1 MGASILVTGGAGY
14 IGAHT
19 CKALAGAGYIPV
31 TYDNLST
38 GRADFVRWG
47 PFVEGDI
54 ADSAKVTETCRSYGV
69 VAAIHFAADAIV
81 EESVIEPAKYYRNN
95 VAFSLSLLE
104 GLRAAGVGNIVYSSS
119 SAVYGAPKEQPIT
132 EETRPNPIN
141 PYGMSKLMVERIL
154 SDYERAYQLR
164 WIALRY
170 FNVCGAHPEGDIGE
184 FRHYETRLIPRAMM
198 WLQGYV
204 DELRVF
210 GSDYP
215 TPDGTAIRDYIH
227 VCDLAQG
234 HILAL
239 RKLLTHGEGGVFNLG
254 SGLGYSVKDVLDQIE
269 KTTNS
274 KFPTILDARRPGDPP
289 VLLADPARA
298 RNHLGFVTVNS
309 QLPNIIATAWRWHQK
324 AHPIKNQERGSRSQC
339 V

>member
-1 MGASILVTGGAGY
+1 
-14 IGAHT
+14 
-19 CKALAGAGYIPV
+19 
-31 TYDNLST
+31 
-38 GRADFVRWG
+38 
-47 PFVEGDI
+47 
-54 ADSAKVTETCRSYGV
+54 
-69 VAAIHFAADAIV
+69 
-81 EESVIEPAKYYRNN
+81 
-95 VAFSLSLLE
+95 
-104 GLRAAGVGNIVYSSS
+104 
-119 SAVYGAPKEQPIT
+119 
-132 EETRPNPIN
+132 
-141 PYGMSKLMVERIL
+141 MSKLMVERIL

>member
-1 MGASILVTGGAGY
+1 MGIPILVAGGAGY

-19 CKALAGAGYIPV
+19 CKALAGTGYIPV

-38 GRADFVRWG
+38 GHADFVRWG

-54 ADSAKVTETCRSYGV
+54 SDSAKVTETCRSYGI

-95 VAFSLSLLE
+95 VAYALSFLE
-104 GLRAAGVGNIVYSSS
+104 GLRAAGVRNIVFSSS
-119 SAVYGAPKEQPIT
+119 CAVYGAPKEQPIS
-132 EETRPNPIN
+132 EAIPPNPIN

-170 FNVCGAHPEGDIGE
+170 FNVCGADPEGDIGE
-184 FRHYETRLIPRAMM
+184 FRRYETHLIPRAMM
-198 WLQGYV
+198 WLQGYM
-204 DELRVF
+204 DEFRVF
-210 GSDYP
+210 GTDYP
-215 TPDGTAIRDYIH
+215 TRDGTAIRDYIH

-239 RKLLTHGEGGVFNLG
+239 RKLLSQGEGGVFNLG
-254 SGLGYSVKDVLDQIE
+254 SGLGYSVKEVLDEIA
-269 KTTNS
+269 KTAKS
-274 KFPTILDARRPGDPP
+274 EIPVIAGSRRPGDPP
-289 VLLADPARA
+289 VLLGDPARA
-298 RNHLGFVTVNS
+298 RNHLGFVTLNS
-309 QLPNIIATAWRWHQK
+309 QLSNIVATAWRWHQK
-324 AHPIKNQERGSRSQC
+324 AHPIKNLHRVR
-339 V
+339 

>member
-1 MGASILVTGGAGY
+1 
-14 IGAHT
+14 
-19 CKALAGAGYIPV
+19 CKALAGAGYTPV

-38 GRADFVRWG
+38 GHAGFVRWG
-47 PFVEGDI
+47 PLVEGDI
-54 ADSAKVTETCRSYGV
+54 ADSAKVTETCRSYGIA
-69 VAAIHFAADAIV
+69 AAIHFAANAIV

-104 GLRAAGVGNIVYSSS
+104 GLRAAGVRNIVFSSS
-119 SAVYGAPKEQPIT
+119 CAVYGAPKKQPIT
-132 EETRPNPIN
+132 EETPPNPIN

-184 FRHYETRLIPRAMM
+184 LRRDETRLIPRAMT

-204 DELRVF
+204 HEFRVF
-210 GSDYP
+210 GTDYP

-227 VCDLAQG
+227 VCDLARG

-239 RKLLTHGEGGVFNLG
+239 RKLLAHGEGGVFNLG
-254 SGLGYSVKDVLDQIE
+254 SGLRHSVKEVLDEIE
-269 KTTNS
+269 KTTKS
-274 KFPTILDARRPGDPP
+274 KIPT
-289 VLLADPARA
+289 
-298 RNHLGFVTVNS
+298 
-309 QLPNIIATAWRWHQK
+309 
-324 AHPIKNQERGSRSQC
+324 
-339 V
+339 